1 MTWLADII
9 ICTPDRFLLLYK
21 ETLLLF
27 CIFLPHYTPCGTQLM
42 PFVDLLTTKLGD
54 FDSFIYKLKQYR
66 HLKNSKRSP
75 FSNSCRHIPACVPYL
90 KGAILTGAIKSVLD
104 LYSQTLSNPGSQ
116 SYKEN

>member
-75 FSNSCRHIPACVPYL
+75 FSNSCRHIPICVCTL
-90 KGAILTGAIKSVLD
+90 FIGCDQVCFRFTAKLL
-104 LYSQTLSNPGSQ
+104 QTLGVNPIKKIRSL
-116 SYKEN
+116 K